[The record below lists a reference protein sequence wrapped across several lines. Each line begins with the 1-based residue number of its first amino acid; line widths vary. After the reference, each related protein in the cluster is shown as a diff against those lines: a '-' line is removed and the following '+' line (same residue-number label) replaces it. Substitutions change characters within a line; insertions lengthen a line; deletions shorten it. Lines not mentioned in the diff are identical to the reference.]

1 MRIDS
6 NRPVA
11 TDLTTEKAKNSGKGD
26 NAAATNEQA
35 HDAFSVD
42 TVSVGA
48 LQAKALATP
57 EVRQEKVQALRDAIR
72 NGSYEIDPA
81 KVADAMLRD
90 AS

>member
-11 TDLTTEKAKNSGKGD
+11 TDLTAEKAKNNGKGD
-26 NAAATNEQA
+26 SAAAASGPAQ
-35 HDAFSVD
+35 DVFSVD
-42 TVSVGA
+42 TVSIGA
-48 LQAKALATP
+48 LQSKALSAP

-72 NGSYEIDPA
+72 NGSYELDP
-81 KVADAMLRD
+81 KKIADAMLRD

>member
-11 TDLTTEKAKNSGKGD
+11 TDLTTDKAKNSGKGD
-26 NAAATNEQA
+26 NATEISGHA

-72 NGSYEIDPA
+72 SGSYEVDPG
-81 KVADAMLRD
+81 KIADAMLRD

>member
-11 TDLTTEKAKNSGKGD
+11 TDLTAEKAKNSGKGD
-26 NAAATNEQA
+26 NAAEVSG
-35 HDAFSVD
+35 HSPDAFSVD
-42 TVSVGA
+42 TISVGA

-57 EVRQEKVQALRDAIR
+57 EVRQEKVQSLRDAIR
-72 NGSYEIDPA
+72 NGSYEVDPA
-81 KVADAMLRD
+81 KIADAMLRD